1 MAFGARF
8 EISPRASRR
17 PDFVVVAV
25 VLALS
30 VIGLILIYSV
40 SAPRLE
46 ALGLSRFED
55 VSRQGIFV
63 AGGLGVFLLAS
74 MGSDRQWR
82 LMTPYVYGLSLLS
95 LVLVLTP
102 IGVERF
108 GAQRWIPLGIFDL
121 QPSEFAK
128 PALILALAALL
139 SSSEEERMSWK
150 RVGQVVL
157 LTAIPSVLIFQQ
169 PDLGTMLVF
178 GFVAVSMLFVAGTS
192 FRQIG
197 VLLLLGIIAIVIAFQ
212 LDILKDYQLARLT
225 GFLNPASETSST
237 VNYNQ
242 IQSQIA
248 VASGGISGTGLFEG
262 TLTNL
267 AFVPSQQ
274 SDFIFTAAAEQI
286 GFVGAVVI
294 LGLFVLMLWRLFV
307 VAVVA
312 RDRFGQLVAIGA
324 AAMLGFHV
332 FVNVGMTL
340 GLLPVTGLPLPLL
353 SDGGSFYATVA
364 LTLGIVHGIWLRRS
378 RVPGDR
384 HLL

>member
-1 MAFGARF
+1 MALGARL
-8 EISPRASRR
+8 EIAPRTSRR
-17 PDFVVVAV
+17 PDLVVVAT
-25 VLALS
+25 LIALT

-55 VSRQGIFV
+55 VARQAIFV
-63 AGGLGVFLLAS
+63 VGGLGVFVLAS
-74 MGSDRQWR
+74 LGSDRQWR
-82 LMTPYVYGLSLLS
+82 LMTPYVYVLSLLL

-102 IGVERF
+102 AGVERY

-139 SSSEEERMSWK
+139 SSSEEEHMPWARI
-150 RVGQVVL
+150 GQVVL

-178 GFVAVSMLFVAGTS
+178 GFVAVAMLFVAGTS
-192 FRQIG
+192 FRQIAL
-197 VLLLLGIIAIVIAFQ
+197 LLLLGVIAIFIAFQ

-274 SDFIFTAAAEQI
+274 SDFIFTAAAEQL

-294 LGLFVLMLWRLFV
+294 LSLFALMLWRLFV
-307 VAVVA
+307 VAVAA
-312 RDRFGQLVAIGA
+312 RDRFGQLVAMGA
-324 AAMLGFHV
+324 AAMLGFHI
-332 FVNVGMTL
+332 FVNVGMTV

-364 LTLGIVHGIWLRRS
+364 LTLGITHGIWLRRS